1 MITISD
7 WKSSLCRDLE
17 NGSLAKEY
25 DIAFVGEQFVD
36 DRSNWASDYLKRIAE
51 EIKSVRFDYNDSAL
65 FINSD
70 PIKIS
75 TLIIPFLNKDLKV
88 LIDATTLT
96 FPEILYL
103 FIYLERNKINFD
115 VLYIQPQDY
124 KQSSDPSST
133 EIQPVR
139 LSIDGLGPKPLPP
152 YVQTSRKSSML
163 VFLGFEGH
171 RLGSISNS
179 DIFGMPEFS
188 CLLGVP
194 GFKAGWENKAIY
206 NNMPYLTQLNVKS
219 ILLSG
224 ANDPIYTYN
233 IIERQHQ
240 AAKYDRK
247 NLFLAPFGTK
257 PAGIAAANYAVNNP
271 TNLGIIYD
279 FIQGKNGRSEGT
291 GTAHIWKFIAR
302 DSID

>member
-1 MITISD
+1 VITISD
-7 WKSSLCRDLE
+7 WKNSLCNELE
-17 NGSLAKEY
+17 SENLKKEY

-36 DRSNWASDYLKRIAE
+36 DRSNWASDYLEKIAE
-51 EIKSVRFDYNDSAL
+51 EKKSVRFDYNDSAI

-70 PIKIS
+70 PIKI
-75 TLIIPFLNKDLKV
+75 LNLNIPFLHKNLKL

-96 FPEILYL
+96 FPELLYL
-103 FIYLERNKINFD
+103 FIYLEKNTIDFD

-124 KQSSDPSST
+124 KQNSDKNST
-133 EIQPVR
+133 EIQPIR

-152 YVQTSRKSSML
+152 YVQTSRNSSML

-233 IIERQHQ
+233 IIEKQHK
-240 AAKYDRK
+240 AAKYSKK

-257 PAGIAAANYAVNNP
+257 PAGIAAANYAVNHP
-271 TNLGIIYD
+271 ANLGIIYD

-291 GTAHIWKFIAR
+291 GTAHIWKFRAE
-302 DSID
+302 